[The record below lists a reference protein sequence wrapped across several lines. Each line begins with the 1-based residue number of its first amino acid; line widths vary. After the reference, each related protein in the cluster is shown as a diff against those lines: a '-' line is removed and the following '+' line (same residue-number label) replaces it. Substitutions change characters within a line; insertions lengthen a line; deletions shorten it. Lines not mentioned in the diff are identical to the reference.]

1 MLGDSCSNI
10 VDYESTWDEGASG
23 TIHAKF
29 PIATSSWHMTVTF
42 DLPITDFTVWVG
54 GRYEVYLFHIPR
66 KKFFFCLPNFSP
78 IYCSPNSNLVSW
90 QCL

>member
-1 MLGDSCSNI
+1 MSGCLPFFVASLLLGAVLGDSCSNI

-42 DLPITDFTVWVG
+42 DSPITDFTVWVG
-54 GRYEVYLFHIPR
+54 DNIECTAMVLLALLIIWIGMV
-66 KKFFFCLPNFSP
+66 K
-78 IYCSPNSNLVSW
+78 
-90 QCL
+90 

>member
-1 MLGDSCSNI
+1 MSGCLPFFVASLLLGAVLGDSCSNI

-42 DLPITDFTVWVG
+42 D
-54 GRYEVYLFHIPR
+54 
-66 KKFFFCLPNFSP
+66 SP
-78 IYCSPNSNLVSW
+78 SLILLYG
-90 QCL
+90 